1 MKHLDLSFCGTVG
14 GTVMS
19 VLPILNSQEIMRT
32 IALAVIGAVV
42 SYIVSFIIKAY
53 LNKKE

>member
-14 GTVMS
+14 GTVVS

-42 SYIVSFIIKAY
+42 SFIVSFLIKAY